1 MFLGSETYGLLGLL
15 NIIKLPQDSDI
26 SMLALGID
34 LQTLGLSLNS
44 PGELYSSFSSP
55 FHNNNSLN
63 TSAEPNFVLPACY
76 RSRPIP
82 ESIQIDKLA
91 IETLFYIFYSMTRD
105 ELQFRGNYHLSCTS
119 I

>member
-1 MFLGSETYGLLGLL
+1 
-15 NIIKLPQDSDI
+15 
-26 SMLALGID
+26 MLSLGID

-44 PGELYSSFSSP
+44 PGELFATFSSP
-55 FHNNNSLN
+55 FHNNNSNL
-63 TSAEPNFVLPACY
+63 SSEPNFVLPACY

-105 ELQFRGNYHLSCTS
+105 ELQFRGECVHLSIINLMSSYISFIFHPYLNSCS
-119 I
+119 RAL